1 MNQEYSRRKR
11 RERLVKGAALLS
23 FCLLSVGF
31 LYLSIFLDQKVLDYP
46 NIVNTLDAVPFLILL
61 VCVISVYNKVYDFAN
76 RRMYRQ
82 LYSVGVTL
90 FLIQVFM
97 VALPYFGYEFRI
109 SKKVMLLSLLL
120 QGAICFLW
128 LGMFRKI
135 YFTAVKPYR
144 VLLIEGR
151 GDAESIRL
159 KFLFSSRKYRIEKI
173 LEEGEEGM
181 GEAIREY
188 GVVML
193 SNVSERTKEEVIAQC
208 SREQKKVIIRPKA
221 SDILLVN
228 AGVEQIDDLLL
239 VSSRRLRLRKEQEL
253 AKRCM
258 DVLVSLPLLLAS
270 SPLILVSALLVYMED
285 RENPFFKQERLT
297 KGGEKFQI
305 YKLRTMKAGSEK
317 EVGLAK
323 KEDARIT
330 KVGKVLRKYR
340 IDELPQLV
348 NVVKGEMSLIGP
360 RPEREYY
367 YRLYDKTMPE
377 FRYRLNVKAGLSGY
391 AQVWGRYNTKLREK
405 LMMDLMYI
413 QDYSFL
419 LDIKLMLETVRV
431 VFDHRSREGVE

>member
-46 NIVNTLDAVPFLILL
+46 NIVNTLDAVPFLILF

-144 VLLIEGR
+144 VLLIEGSW
-151 GDAESIRL
+151 DAESIRL

-253 AKRCM
+253 VKRCM
-258 DVLVSLPLLLAS
+258 DVLVSLPLLLLS

-285 RENPFFKQERLT
+285 RENPFFTQERLT

-317 EVGLAK
+317 EIGLAK
-323 KEDARIT
+323 KGDARIT

-340 IDELPQLV
+340 IDELPQLL
-348 NVVKGEMSLIGP
+348 NVLKGEMSLIGP

-419 LDIKLMLETVRV
+419 LDIKLMLETIRV
-431 VFDHRSREGVE
+431 VFDHRSSEGVE

>member
-46 NIVNTLDAVPFLILL
+46 NIVNTLDAVPFLILF

-144 VLLIEGR
+144 VLLIEGSW
-151 GDAESIRL
+151 DAESIRL
-159 KFLFSSRKYRIEKI
+159 KFLFSSRKYRI
-173 LEEGEEGM
+173 
-181 GEAIREY
+181 
-188 GVVML
+188 
-193 SNVSERTKEEVIAQC
+193 
-208 SREQKKVIIRPKA
+208 
-221 SDILLVN
+221 
-228 AGVEQIDDLLL
+228 
-239 VSSRRLRLRKEQEL
+239 
-253 AKRCM
+253 
-258 DVLVSLPLLLAS
+258 
-270 SPLILVSALLVYMED
+270 
-285 RENPFFKQERLT
+285 
-297 KGGEKFQI
+297 
-305 YKLRTMKAGSEK
+305 
-317 EVGLAK
+317 
-323 KEDARIT
+323 
-330 KVGKVLRKYR
+330 
-340 IDELPQLV
+340 DELPQLL
-348 NVVKGEMSLIGP
+348 NVLKGEMSLIGP

-419 LDIKLMLETVRV
+419 LDIKLMLETIRV
-431 VFDHRSREGVE
+431 VFDHRSSEGVE

>member
-1 MNQEYSRRKR
+1 MNEEYGRRKR
-11 RERLVKGAALLS
+11 REHLVKGAALLS

-46 NIVNTLDAVPFLILL
+46 NIVNTLDAVPFLVLF

-76 RRMYRQ
+76 RRLYRQ
-82 LYSVGVTL
+82 MYSVLVTL

-109 SKKVMLLSLLL
+109 SKKVMVLSM
-120 QGAICFLW
+120 AIQTAAYALW

-135 YFTAVKPYR
+135 YFSAVKPYR
-144 VLLIEGR
+144 VLLVSGG
-151 GDAESIRL
+151 GDAESVRL
-159 KFLFSSRKYRIEKI
+159 KFLFSSRKYRIEKVV
-173 LEEGEEGM
+173 EEGEEGLE
-181 GEAIREY
+181 EAVEEY

-193 SNVSERTKEEVIAQC
+193 SGVSATTRERVIAQC
-208 SREQKKVIIRPKA
+208 SRERKKVIIRPQA

-239 VSSRRLRLRKEQEL
+239 VSSRRLCLRKEQEM

-258 DVLVSLPLLLAS
+258 DIFVSLPLLVLS
-270 SPLILVSALLVYMED
+270 SPIILLSALLVYMED
-285 RENPFFKQERLT
+285 RENPFFMQERLT
-297 KGGEKFQI
+297 KGGRKFQI

-323 KEDARIT
+323 KGDARIT

-340 IDELPQLV
+340 IDELPQLA
-348 NVVKGEMSLIGP
+348 NVLKGEMSLIGP
-360 RPEREYY
+360 RPEREHY
-367 YRLYDKTMPE
+367 YRLYDRTMPE

-419 LDIKLMLETVRV
+419 LDVKLMLETVRV
-431 VFDHRSREGVE
+431 VFDHRASEGVE

>member
-46 NIVNTLDAVPFLILL
+46 NIVNTLDAVPFLILF

-97 VALPYFGYEFRI
+97 VSLPYFGYEFRI

-144 VLLIEGR
+144 VLLIEGS

-193 SNVSERTKEEVIAQC
+193 SNVNERTKEEVIAQC

-239 VSSRRLRLRKEQEL
+239 VSSRRLRLREGAGAGETL
-253 AKRCM
+253 HGRSCFPA
-258 DVLVSLPLLLAS
+258 
-270 SPLILVSALLVYMED
+270 ALLSEQPAHPGIGFTGVHGGQGEPVLHAGEADQGRGEVSDLQAED
-285 RENPFFKQERLT
+285 DEGREREGDRACEEGGRKDHE
-297 KGGEKFQI
+297 GGEGAEEVPDRRASAAFERSEGGDEPD
-305 YKLRTMKAGSEK
+305 RTKTGAG
-317 EVGLAK
+317 VLLPAVRQD
-323 KEDARIT
+323 DAG
-330 KVGKVLRKYR
+330 VPV
-340 IDELPQLV
+340 P
-348 NVVKGEMSLIGP
+348 S
-360 RPEREYY
+360 EREGRAERVRPGMGEVQYEAEGEADDGSDVHPG
-367 YRLYDKTMPE
+367 LFVSVGHQAD
-377 FRYRLNVKAGLSGY
+377 AGNG
-391 AQVWGRYNTKLREK
+391 QGG
-405 LMMDLMYI
+405 
-413 QDYSFL
+413 
-419 LDIKLMLETVRV
+419 VR
-431 VFDHRSREGVE
+431 S